1 MDVSVVCWYTTA
13 TTKKILKTKQYKI
26 KEPHLMA
33 HHVVLSNV
41 FDHIPS
47 KPECAGYLG
56 IKLMLMKSY
65 EPKDARSVW
74 PPNELLCLTGQKCTF
89 SHLVLMES
97 DKYINLSALLSQKS
111 LCFLLE
117 FHWKDMR
124 LTRWLRCFGKVP
136 LTLRTSRTMYNRLC
150 TPKARLSTSI
160 HNVCISLSVD
170 FYGTQW

>member
-1 MDVSVVCWYTTA
+1 
-13 TTKKILKTKQYKI
+13 
-26 KEPHLMA
+26 MA
-33 HHVVLSNV
+33 HQVVLSNV

-47 KPECAGYLG
+47 KPECVGYLV
-56 IKLMLMKSY
+56 IKLMWMKSY
-65 EPKDARSVW
+65 EPQDAHSVW
-74 PPNELLCLTGQKCTF
+74 PPNELLCLTGQKCKF

-97 DKYINLSALLSQKS
+97 DKYINLSALLLLKS
-111 LCFLLE
+111 LRFLFE

-136 LTLRTSRTMYNRLC
+136 LSLRTSRTMYNRLC
-150 TPKARLSTSI
+150 TPKASLSTSI